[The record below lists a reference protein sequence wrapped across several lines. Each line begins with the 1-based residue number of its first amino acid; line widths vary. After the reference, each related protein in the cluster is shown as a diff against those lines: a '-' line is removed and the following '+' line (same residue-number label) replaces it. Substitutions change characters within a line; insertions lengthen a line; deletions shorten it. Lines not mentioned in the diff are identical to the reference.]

1 MGGRRDGERIFREN
15 LISKELIV
23 VKKRVERGP
32 EERQMVV
39 VSVVVPPFFA
49 KNHRI
54 ISGAAKI
61 SDTRLALSFF
71 PNLTTLIGR

>member
-1 MGGRRDGERIFREN
+1 
-15 LISKELIV
+15 
-23 VKKRVERGP
+23 
-32 EERQMVV
+32 MVIA
-39 VSVVVPPFFA
+39 SVVVPPFFA

-71 PNLTTLIGR
+71 PNLTTLIGRWLKSSEAPGPLVNCSSAAVSLQRSKQF